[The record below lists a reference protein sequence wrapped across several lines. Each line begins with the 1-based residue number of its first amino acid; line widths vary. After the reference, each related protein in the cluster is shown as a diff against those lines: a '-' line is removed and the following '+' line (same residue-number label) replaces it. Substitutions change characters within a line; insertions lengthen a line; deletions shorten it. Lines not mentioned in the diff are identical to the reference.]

1 MKTLKEYVNEGLLA
15 GQDAALSINN
25 TWEVLCP
32 LPTTKDFVKSKDNF
46 GNTVMSVDW
55 NCKDF
60 IKRYICSFHSDIYH
74 RGHVSSD
81 EVFGLRA
88 SIFPD
93 NEVRVFLIAK
103 YGRTSF
109 IRSMILPGIGT
120 NVPNKGAAGKKMII
134 QFLKNIST
142 SETAMKNLI
151 KHANS
156 TFYSYRW
163 DLPNHIRQSGAVPLD
178 SVIFN

>member
-1 MKTLKEYVNEGLLA
+1 MKQLIDYIEEGLLA
-15 GQDAALSINN
+15 GQDAALSVNN

-32 LPTTKDFVKSKDNF
+32 LPTIKDFVKDKDNF
-46 GNTVMSVDW
+46 DNAILSVDW
-55 NCKDF
+55 ECKDF
-60 IKRYICSFHSDIYH
+60 IKKYICSFHTDIYH

-81 EVFGLRA
+81 EVFGLRV
-88 SIFPD
+88 SILPD

-109 IRSMILPGIGT
+109 IRSMIIPGIGT
-120 NVPNKGAAGKKMII
+120 KVPNKGVAGKKMII
-134 QFLKNIST
+134 QFLKNLST

-151 KHANS
+151 MNANS
-156 TFYSYRW
+156 TFYRYRW